1 MLALEAAL
9 AERLPERGILDIL
22 TRTVTEGKHSQG
34 WRLGH
39 SAHIAN
45 SAKWPPVAEFL
56 PTPPVTPPIPGIV
69 RSLRCLVHRGP
80 FGERIFWANGRGPT
94 ADLEV

>member
-1 MLALEAAL
+1 VLALEAAL

-45 SAKWPPVAEFL
+45 SAKWP
-56 PTPPVTPPIPGIV
+56 
-69 RSLRCLVHRGP
+69 R
-80 FGERIFWANGRGPT
+80 
-94 ADLEV
+94 